1 MNDPA
6 NTGKLAAIVAQLP
19 AGAAL
24 EMARHILEECEHHG
38 DDPCTREQAAA
49 HEVGHFIVGRALLG
63 HVYPAVR
70 IYRHEGRWLGRCT
83 MPHGVDTTAYVRDAG
98 FFLGTAAQNVG
109 GFAGEMAA
117 GLAHETSSL
126 DERLTAQFMG
136 NGYSATYNVLP
147 EVVHG
152 VIGLLALQAILVNR
166 PVFDDLRQRLCRDK
180 RLGREPLAAAARRI
194 RPVEIPAPDRIR
206 AAFPQVISK

>member
-6 NTGKLAAIVAQLP
+6 NTGKLSAMVAQLP
-19 AGAAL
+19 PGAAL
-24 EMARHILEECEHHG
+24 EMAHHLLEECERHG

-49 HEVGHFIVGRALLG
+49 HEAGHFIAGRALLG
-63 HVYPAVR
+63 HVYPAIR
-70 IYRHEGRWLGRCT
+70 IYRYEGRWLGRCT
-83 MPHGVDTTAYVRDAG
+83 MPHGVDTTAYVQDASL
-98 FFLGTAAQNVG
+98 FLGTAAQNVG

-136 NGYSATYNVLP
+136 NAYAMTHHVP
-147 EVVHG
+147 VETVHG

-166 PVFDDLRQRLCRDK
+166 PAFDDLRQRLCRDK
-180 RLGREPLAAAARRI
+180 RLSREPLAAAARRI
-194 RPVEIPAPDRIR
+194 RPVEIPTPERIR